1 MKVSDVVAELEAGME
16 ESQNQR
22 DKRVE
27 ELWTKLDPQRHGELD
42 FKGLQKG
49 LRRIDHP
56 MKNADNMLKD
66 IIKVVD
72 TSGDGKIQYE
82 EFRDFVETAERQL
95 WLLFR
100 SIDRDK
106 DGRLDKNEL
115 RSAFKKAGLTVSN
128 KRLSGFF
135 DEVDM
140 DHDGYISFDEWRD
153 FLLFMPTTHDHDH
166 HASALEAALSFYSS
180 IVTVNAEGDSL
191 VSEEPLEGLGTTGF
205 LLNALFGSLL
215 KIANPGATTTPTSQS
230 PAPDSKSPLSS
241 PSFHSPDGIA
251 EPRAGASM
259 APSKFAPVGA
269 ATPEQVLADKAANG
283 QVIKQMEGAEQHDL
297 RQESDISLEDEEVV
311 KSGLTELLPD
321 AGYFLAGAVSGGV
334 SRTATAPLDRLK
346 VFLLV
351 NTKPKSTV
359 AVEAV
364 KSGQPLNALRNAGGP
379 IYEAIKTLWRAG
391 GIKTFFAGNGLNV
404 VKIMPESAIRFG
416 SYEASKR
423 FLAAYEGH
431 DDPSQ
436 ISTVSKFVAGGM
448 GGMTAQ
454 FCVYPIDTLKF
465 RLQCETVEG
474 GPKGNALLIRT
485 AKHMWADGG
494 LRAAYR
500 GLGLGLIGMFPY
512 SAIDIGTFEFLKKS
526 YRLAKAKYYD
536 VHEDDAAPGNVTLGV
551 LGASSGALG
560 ATVVY
565 PLNVLR
571 TRLQTQGTAMHP
583 PTYTG
588 FVDVLTKTVRNEG
601 VRGLYKGLTPNLL
614 KVAPALSITWVCYE
628 NMKTVLDLH

>member
-1 MKVSDVVAELEAGME
+1 ME

-82 EFRDFVETAERQL
+82 EFRTFVETAERQL
-95 WLLFR
+95 WTLFR

-128 KRLSGFF
+128 QRLSGFF

-140 DHDGYISFDEWRD
+140 DRDGYITFDEWRD
-153 FLLFMPTTHDHDH
+153 FLLFMPTTHDHDHSHEH

-191 VSEEPLEGLGTTGF
+191 VSEETLEGLGTTGF
-205 LLNALFGSLL
+205 FLNALFGSLL
-215 KIANPGATTTPTSQS
+215 KIANPGATTTPTSQP
-230 PAPDSKSPLSS
+230 PASESISQPSS
-241 PSFHSPDGIA
+241 PSSLSPDGTA
-251 EPRAGASM
+251 ESGAGASM
-259 APSKFAPVGA
+259 APSQVAPVGA

-283 QVIKQMEGAEQHDL
+283 KVIKQMEGAGQHDL
-297 RQESDISLEDEEVV
+297 RQKSDVSQEEDEEVV

-351 NTKPKSTV
+351 NTKPKATI
-359 AVEAV
+359 AVEAA
-364 KSGQPLNALRNAGGP
+364 KSGQPLVAIRNAGGP
-379 IYEAIKTLWRAG
+379 IFDAIKTLWRAG

-431 DDPSQ
+431 DDPTQ

-485 AKHMWADGG
+485 AKNMWADGG
-494 LRAAYR
+494 FRAAYR
-500 GLGLGLIGMFPY
+500 GLGLGLVGMFPY

-526 YRLAKAKYYD
+526 FRRAKAKYYGI
-536 VHEDDAAPGNVTLGV
+536 HEDDAAPGNIAMGI

-588 FVDVLTKTVRNEG
+588 FVDVATKTVRNEG

-628 NMKTVLDLH
+628 NMKTLLDLH